1 MVWTSNSLQHIHHIQ
16 EINIQAVFFVHRCI
30 RMFDIFSFLFH
41 LSPSLRWKTRKG
53 LLYSFFFLSLSWKT
67 RTRNWTEKWRT
78 CRPGTVLSPLLHYSY
93 LNTVYLKNYTGK
105 KMRHYLIS
113 NYGYKYCITKIIF
126 VFYISGCSYTHNTVL
141 FHGKGLYVYRSIFNV
156 VLHLSGKPF
165 FYFTQRAWF
174 VFDSLCEHVS

>member
-1 MVWTSNSLQHIHHIQ
+1 MFVIFILFSL
-16 EINIQAVFFVHRCI
+16 
-30 RMFDIFSFLFH
+30 
-41 LSPSLRWKTRKG
+41 P
-53 LLYSFFFLSLSWKT
+53 LSWKT

-78 CRPGTVLSPLLHYSY
+78 CRPGKVLSPLLHYSY

-105 KMRHYLIS
+105 KIQHYLIS
-113 NYGYKYCITKIIF
+113 NYGYNYCITKIIF

-165 FYFTQRAWF
+165 FISHKKHDLYLILYVSMFH
-174 VFDSLCEHVS
+174 SLVLSIYTAHVYI

>member
-1 MVWTSNSLQHIHHIQ
+1 MFVIFILFSL
-16 EINIQAVFFVHRCI
+16 
-30 RMFDIFSFLFH
+30 
-41 LSPSLRWKTRKG
+41 P
-53 LLYSFFFLSLSWKT
+53 LSWKT

-78 CRPGTVLSPLLHYSY
+78 CRPGTVLPPLLHYSY

-105 KMRHYLIS
+105 KIQHYLIS
-113 NYGYKYCITKIIF
+113 NYGYNYCITKIIF

-165 FYFTQRAWF
+165 FISHKEHDVYLILYVSMFH
-174 VFDSLCEHVS
+174 SLVLSIYTAHVYI